1 MTKVLF
7 ICHGNICRSPMAEM
21 IMKNIIKEKGL
32 TNQFEI
38 SSAAVSTEEIGNGIY
53 PPAKQVLTK
62 HHISF
67 TNHISRQV
75 TQYDYDYYDYLICM
89 DTSNLR
95 LLKRFIPEN
104 DPASKVSL
112 LMEYVGQYRDVADPW
127 YTNDFE
133 TTYKDIL
140 NGCNGLINHIEN
152 Q

>member
-1 MTKVLF
+1 
-7 ICHGNICRSPMAEM
+7 
-21 IMKNIIKEKGL
+21 
-32 TNQFEI
+32 
-38 SSAAVSTEEIGNGIY
+38 
-53 PPAKQVLTK
+53 
-62 HHISF
+62 
-67 TNHISRQV
+67 
-75 TQYDYDYYDYLICM
+75 M

-112 LMEYVGQYRDVADPW
+112 LMEYTGQYRDVADPW